1 MKKKKEPLK
10 YVERDVSWMY
20 FNRRILQEAQ
30 NEQIPLLE
38 RLSFLG
44 IYSNNLDEFFR
55 VRVASL
61 NRMLES
67 SHRELKMRHREIR
80 ETLDRINELNTTY
93 AQEYGKTIDHVFSL
107 LLEHNIRLLNETQ
120 LNDEQREYLKQ
131 FFFTTLNGYTN
142 PIWFTEI
149 DDIGRLED
157 NRIYLLVR
165 RKEKAPST
173 DETEKKNKKEDNKKL
188 KHQLA
193 IIKVPVREHG
203 RWVKVPS
210 SDGFDNI
217 MYLDDVVRFCLPLIF
232 MGFGDADYEA
242 YSFKFTKD
250 AEMEIDSDADY
261 GVLQKIQRGVSSRR
275 LGDPVRLIYDGNMPK
290 DMRKKLLSKMNM
302 GELDTT
308 LPSSRYQNHKD
319 LMSFPDCGHN
329 DLKYPKWTAIMKPEF
344 LSQRSILDQIRQH
357 DLFIHV
363 PYHSFDS
370 YIRVLNEAALRPD
383 VKTIKTTLYRLAK
396 DSKVVK
402 ALICAARNGKK
413 VTAVVELLAR
423 FDEDSNIKWSKRM
436 QEEGINVVFGV
447 EGLKIHSKLL
457 YIGSKNGDIACI
469 GTGNFHEGN
478 ARTYTD
484 YLMMTARPQI
494 VSEVEKVFSFIDRP
508 FSQVRFRELMVSPNS
523 MKLRLLK
530 MIDTEIANARNGREA
545 WIKIKINHITDT
557 DMVKKLYQASQAGVK
572 ISAAVRG
579 NCSLVPG
586 VKGQSENIRIVG
598 IIDRYLEHSRILI
611 FCNGGTPRYFI
622 GSADWMPR
630 NLLSRIEVYTPVY
643 YYPMQKDLERTMTWP
658 WLTIPMPALSTAT
671 VPTACLSWPRARSPY
686 AHKKSCTKPITKN
699 PSTAEPVCG
708 RTGTTAAFNLYWL

>member
-80 ETLDRINELNTTY
+80 GTLDRINELNTTY

-165 RKEKAPST
+165 RKEIAPST

-643 YYPMQKDLERTMTWP
+643 YYPMQKDLERTIDLAMADNTHARIVDGYG
-658 WLTIPMPALSTAT
+658 TDS
-671 VPTACLSWPRARSPY
+671 VPVLAEGE
-686 AHKKSCTKPITKN
+686 KPIR
-699 PSTAEPVCG
+699 SQEE
-708 RTGTTAAFNLYWL
+708 LYKAYHEESING